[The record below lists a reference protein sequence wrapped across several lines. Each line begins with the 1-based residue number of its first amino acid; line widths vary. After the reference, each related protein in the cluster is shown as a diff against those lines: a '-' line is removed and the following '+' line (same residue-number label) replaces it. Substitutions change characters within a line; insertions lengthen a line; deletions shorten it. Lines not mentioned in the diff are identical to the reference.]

1 MNKME
6 SAITSHTRKG
16 LIIVAVLII
25 LDLLLKKSGMP
36 VSDGLQYLPRLV
48 FSFIGVAVSCLVFA
62 KQSAGKLKFAE
73 VFAHGFKTTAAIAFM
88 MALYTFIAVKFIYAP
103 PSVAEMET
111 AGKAIQQQGNVMP
124 EEAKQM
130 AMQAAKSRWIIY
142 VSLSI
147 FASLIPGILGAVMG
161 AALAKK
167 NQ

>member
-6 SAITSHTRKG
+6 SAITTHTRKG
-16 LIIVAVLII
+16 LIIVAVLIV

-36 VSDGLQYLPRLV
+36 VSDGLQYLPRLI
-48 FSFIGVAVSCLVFA
+48 FSFIGVVVSCLVFA

-73 VFAHGFKTTAAIAFM
+73 VFAHGFKTTAVIAFL
-88 MALYTFIAVKFIYAP
+88 MAVYTFLAVKFIYAAP
-103 PSVAEMET
+103 TMAEIEA
-111 AGKAIQQQGNVMP
+111 AGKAIEQQGNVMP
-124 EEAKQM
+124 GEAKQM
-130 AMQAAKSRWIIY
+130 AIQGAKSRWIIY

-147 FASLIPGILGAVMG
+147 FASLIPGILGAVTG

>member
-6 SAITSHTRKG
+6 AAITSHTRKG
-16 LIIVAVLII
+16 FIIVAVLIA
-25 LDLLLKKSGMP
+25 LDLFLKESGISI
-36 VSDGLQYLPRLV
+36 SDGMQYLPRLV
-48 FSFIGVAVSCLVFA
+48 LSFIGVMVSCLLFA
-62 KQSAGKLKFAE
+62 KQSAGRLKFAD
-73 VFAHGFKTTAAIAFM
+73 VFAHGFKTTAVIAFL
-88 MALYTFIAVKFIYAP
+88 MALYTFIAVKFIYAAP
-103 PSVAEMET
+103 TLAEIEA
-111 AGKAIQQQGNVMP
+111 AGKTIAVQGNVMP

-147 FASLIPGILGAVMG
+147 FASLIPGILGAVSG

>member
-1 MNKME
+1 ME
-6 SAITSHTRKG
+6 PKIISHTRKG

-25 LDLLLKKSGMP
+25 LDLFLKKSGIQ

-48 FSFIGVAVSCLVFA
+48 LSFIGVVISCLVFA
-62 KQSAGKLKFAE
+62 KQSAGKIKFAG
-73 VFAHGFKTTAAIAFM
+73 VFAHGFKTTAVIAFL

-103 PSVAEMET
+103 PTAAEIEA
-111 AGKAIQQQGNVMP
+111 AGKAIEHQGNVMP

-130 AMQAAKSRWIIY
+130 AIQGAKSRWIIY

-147 FASLIPGILGAVMG
+147 FSSLIPGVLGAATG